1 MISSL
6 YKIILFDLDGT
17 LLDTSSGIIAAI
29 RRTVSE
35 LKLEPLSMEVLRTFI
50 GPPVQNSFA
59 RVYGMSK
66 DDADATAAVFRNY
79 YKQSE
84 YLLQAIPYDG
94 IYKVCD
100 TLTKRDI
107 SVAVATYKR
116 QDYAEV
122 ILNHFGFNKY
132 TKAFYG
138 ADFEGKLT
146 KSDIILQCLNDYG
159 ISDTS
164 RALMIGDT
172 SHDAIGAQ
180 NLQIP
185 FLGVSYGFGFRNKE
199 EIDEYPNIGLAHTAI
214 NILDFI

>member
-1 MISSL
+1 MIPNP
-6 YKIILFDLDGT
+6 YMIVVFDLDGT

-35 LKLEPLSMEVLRTFI
+35 LMMEPLSLDVLRTFI
-50 GPPVQNSFA
+50 GPPVQDSFA

-66 DDADATAAVFRNY
+66 EDANATAAIFRNY

-84 YLLQAIPYDG
+84 YLLQARPYDG
-94 IYKVCD
+94 IYEVCD
-100 TLTKRDI
+100 TLTKSNI
-107 SVAVATYKR
+107 PVAVATYKR
-116 QDYAEV
+116 QDYAEA

-159 ISDTS
+159 ISDAS
-164 RALMIGDT
+164 KALMIGDT
-172 SHDAIGAQ
+172 SYDAIGAQ
-180 NLQIP
+180 KLQIP